1 MKPQMTPLLQ
11 KAEEIAEKYDL
22 MYNKP
27 ESSKPECRAAALE
40 MAEYIVEEAGK
51 WWEVI
56 LRQGSPEA
64 QAGLELLIEKFK
76 NDILCKK

>member
-11 KAEEIAEKYDL
+11 KAVEIAEKYAVQ
-22 MYNKP
+22 YN
-27 ESSKPECRAAALE
+27 EMNSSRPECRAAALE

-76 NDILCKK
+76 NDMLCKK